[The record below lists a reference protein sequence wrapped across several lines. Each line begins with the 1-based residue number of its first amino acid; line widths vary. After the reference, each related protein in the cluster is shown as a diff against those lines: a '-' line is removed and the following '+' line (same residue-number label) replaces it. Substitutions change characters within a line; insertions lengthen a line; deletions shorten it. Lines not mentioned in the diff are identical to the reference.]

1 MHKFVGEMKTDTY
14 KKEIIDTMQKIV
26 KTMPAYKELVFFVK
40 AVRSHYL
47 ADFEAYSP
55 KIIVLGSNLPEELV
69 FASGVM
75 PYWILGGSRSSS
87 MWADDLVPRDTD
99 PVSRSGLGYL
109 KSGFAEHALILIPL
123 VNDSSRKL
131 AYILKTMGLKVHMFH
146 FPPVKNKDSME
157 EWNRQYEACRS
168 AVSRHLKKPLT
179 ERALEKS
186 REQIRQAKRKIHKF
200 VQASEG
206 ILNGS
211 CRMFILG
218 SYYCMDNFSEWCSQ
232 LECLTARLQKEAL
245 GRHHKSIGKSRV
257 LLLGSPVYFPNYK
270 IPFLI
275 EEAGMEICSQADYTT
290 LEIQAAW
297 DLKGDSVDT
306 FYSRDVSPAYVSN
319 DSLYKMA
326 VKMVSEQRIEGIVYH
341 VLKGQIEYD
350 FELGRLEETFEKMDV
365 PVFRLETDYN
375 YQDVEQLRIR
385 LEAFSEVLQQKKYG
399 KEALAI

>member
-1 MHKFVGEMKTDTY
+1 MYKFVGEMKTDTY

-40 AVRSHYL
+40 AVRDHYL

-55 KIIVLGSNLPEELV
+55 KIIVLGSNIPEELV

-131 AYILKTMGLKVHMFH
+131 AYILKTMGLKVHTFH

-186 REQIRQAKRKIHKF
+186 REQIRQDRK
-200 VQASEG
+200 
-206 ILNGS
+206 
-211 CRMFILG
+211 
-218 SYYCMDNFSEWCSQ
+218 
-232 LECLTARLQKEAL
+232 
-245 GRHHKSIGKSRV
+245 
-257 LLLGSPVYFPNYK
+257 
-270 IPFLI
+270 
-275 EEAGMEICSQADYTT
+275 
-290 LEIQAAW
+290 
-297 DLKGDSVDT
+297 SV
-306 FYSRDVSPAYVSN
+306 V
-319 DSLYKMA
+319 
-326 VKMVSEQRIEGIVYH
+326 
-341 VLKGQIEYD
+341 
-350 FELGRLEETFEKMDV
+350 
-365 PVFRLETDYN
+365 
-375 YQDVEQLRIR
+375 
-385 LEAFSEVLQQKKYG
+385 
-399 KEALAI
+399 